1 VGSGLATREVKRAVP
16 SLEDQEV
23 GVTEGVAT
31 TIMKSDVSNPGV
43 RKAVPQ
49 PSFEK
54 QSKKTE
60 AYNLAWFSLWWLRM
74 EREGVKARGMSGMK
88 ENIKGFLAKGSSGT
102 GPIRPHLL
110 TTPGKRKA
118 NIVMDEPCQ
127 TQNCESP
134 AKRSRNKFDNLIKFW
149 TGGGEGGSEKK
160 MAQVLHTTKHFENI
174 HSTNN
179 VTGWDQD
186 SDFSKSNPKMSDN
199 LHEGGR
205 PNSDR
210 KQSFGV

>member
-1 VGSGLATREVKRAVP
+1 
-16 SLEDQEV
+16 
-23 GVTEGVAT
+23 
-31 TIMKSDVSNPGV
+31 
-43 RKAVPQ
+43 
-49 PSFEK
+49 
-54 QSKKTE
+54 
-60 AYNLAWFSLWWLRM
+60 
-74 EREGVKARGMSGMK
+74 
-88 ENIKGFLAKGSSGT
+88 
-102 GPIRPHLL
+102 
-110 TTPGKRKA
+110 
-118 NIVMDEPCQ
+118 MDEPCQ

-149 TGGGEGGSEKK
+149 TGGGEGGSNKK
-160 MAQVLHTTKHFENI
+160 MAQVLHTTTNFENI

-210 KQSFGV
+210 KRSFGV